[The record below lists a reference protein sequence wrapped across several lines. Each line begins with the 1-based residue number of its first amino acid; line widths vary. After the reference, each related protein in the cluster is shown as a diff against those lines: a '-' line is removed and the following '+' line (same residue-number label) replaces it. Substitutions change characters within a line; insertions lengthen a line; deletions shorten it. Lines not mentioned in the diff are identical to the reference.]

1 MGPEQAIHRSVMAMD
16 IEGYSTR
23 ANPVQHSLRA
33 ALYALA
39 EAAAADAGLE
49 WSQFGVQDAGDS
61 ILLFVEPTVPP
72 FRLAGPYLRALD
84 DRLAER
90 SGQVSTQ
97 YAMRLRVALHGG
109 LVNRDAHGWYGDA
122 VNLTARLLDAQ
133 PLREVLKTATR
144 AHLAFIA
151 SEHLYTEVIS
161 QQYRTIDTAAYQ
173 RVRFAAKHT
182 DGLTGW
188 VYVPGYAAPPALAGA
203 PREGRSAPEQ
213 RQERER
219 SSTAE
224 SFASAMTGGVAFLNS
239 GNVTVHGDVTDSKV
253 VVHDNRKSGGAGA
266 AP

>member
-23 ANPVQHSLRA
+23 PNPVQHSLRA
-33 ALYALA
+33 ALYDLA
-39 EAAAADAGLE
+39 EAAAGDAGLE
-49 WSQFGVQDAGDS
+49 WPQFGVQDAGDS

-84 DRLAER
+84 DRLAEHSR
-90 SGQVSTQ
+90 QVSAQ
-97 YAMRLRVALHGG
+97 YSMRLRVALHSG

-151 SEHLYTEVIS
+151 SELLYTEVIS
-161 QQYRTIDTAAYQ
+161 QHYRTIDTAAYQ
-173 RVRFAAKHT
+173 RVRFAVKHT

-188 VYVPGYAAPPALAGA
+188 VYVPGYAAPPELAAA
-203 PREGRSAPEQ
+203 PRQEHSAPEQ
-213 RQERER
+213 RQER
-219 SSTAE
+219 SAAE
-224 SFASAMTGGVAFLNS
+224 SFPSAMTGGVAFLNS

-253 VVHDNRKSGGAGA
+253 VIHDNRRSGGAGA
-266 AP
+266 AS